1 MHTLGHEACR
11 KVDWMPRLAAMAAL
25 AASVAAGCGR
35 SGGPTGPTAAPA
47 AVIGAVDVVPAAG
60 PVGTEFTL
68 AARGLREGEAVA
80 FEITFPDKGKAFP
93 GGQLSVPADGTATT
107 TYRATTVNP
116 PGPYVVRLTGPP
128 GGLAEGR
135 FTVTGGPPVTSAAP
149 TASGPT
155 TVKPNA
161 TGRTGTTKATSRT
174 TSTRESAGSSTTSGS
189 TTRPSTTTV
198 TTGSSTSSTG

>member
-1 MHTLGHEACR
+1 
-11 KVDWMPRLAAMAAL
+11 MPRLAALAAL
-25 AASVAAGCGR
+25 AVSVVASGAAGCGR
-35 SGGPTGPTAAPA
+35 LGGPTGPTAAPA
-47 AVIGAVDVVPAAG
+47 AVIGAVDIEPAAG

-68 AARGLREGEAVA
+68 TARGLREGEAVA
-80 FEITFPDKGKAFP
+80 FEITFPDRGKAFP

-135 FTVTGGPPVTSAAP
+135 FAVTDGAPVTSPAP
-149 TASGPT
+149 PASGAT

-161 TGRTGTTKATSRT
+161 RGRTGTTKATSRT
-174 TSTRESAGSSTTSGS
+174 TSTRDSARFSTTSGS
-189 TTRPSTTTV
+189 TTKPSTTTV
-198 TTGSSTSSTG
+198 TTRSSTSSTR